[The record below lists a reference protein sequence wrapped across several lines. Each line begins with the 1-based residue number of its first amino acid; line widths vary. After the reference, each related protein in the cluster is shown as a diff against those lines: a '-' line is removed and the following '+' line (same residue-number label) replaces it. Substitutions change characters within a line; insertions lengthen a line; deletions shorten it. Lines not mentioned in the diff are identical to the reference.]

1 MQTSQEALT
10 DFQWEYIKKIVDNG
24 RKRKTCLRMVVDA
37 LLLLN
42 RTGTQWR
49 NLDSK
54 YRSKLPIIQ
63 YYFYTWQK
71 QGIWEQVLLALVKV
85 ARLKAGQLSNPSR
98 AAIDSQSVKSVPF
111 INQDRGV
118 DGNKHINGRKRH
130 LVVDKLGLPLAIGV
144 SAAHCHDGIEGIELL
159 WKLEPFERLELICAD
174 KAYRGEFM
182 EAAELYGWSVE
193 FGQKPEST
201 DGFIPQKGRWQ
212 VERSFSWLNA
222 YRRLAKDYE
231 KTVASAINFI
241 QLAFVNIILA
251 KIQRANS

>member
-1 MQTSQEALT
+1 
-10 DFQWEYIKKIVDNG
+10 
-24 RKRKTCLRMVVDA
+24 MVVNA

-49 NLDSK
+49 NIDSK
-54 YRSKLPIIQ
+54 YRHKLPIIQ

-71 QGIWEQVLLALVKV
+71 KGIWEQVLLVLVKE
-85 ARLKAGQLSNPSR
+85 ARLLAEQATSPSR
-98 AAIDSQSVKSVPF
+98 VAIDSQSVKSVPF
-111 INQDRGV
+111 VSDNRGV
-118 DGNKHINGRKRH
+118 DGNKQINGRKRH

-159 WKLEPFERLELICAD
+159 WKLEPFDRLTLICAD
-174 KAYRGEFM
+174 KAYRGEFTA
-182 EAAELYGWSVE
+182 AAELYGWKVNIE
-193 FGQKPEST
+193 QKPESSE
-201 DGFIPQKGRWQ
+201 GFVPQKGRWQ

-222 YRRLAKDYE
+222 YRRLSKDYE